1 MLASDDKPANL
12 KEAARWVRQA
22 ASEGA
27 RVVALPEVFIWRG
40 NKQLER
46 AAAEPIPGPTTAVLT
61 ALARELGIY
70 LLGGSFFLKVRA
82 SPKAHYTT
90 PLFLPKR
97 EVMGRHRETYHVY
110 IKLVK

>member
-1 MLASDDKPANL
+1 MKFLAAAIQMLASDDKTANL
-12 KEAARWVRQA
+12 QEAERWVRQA

-46 AAAEPIPGPTTAVLT
+46 AAAEPIPGPTTAGLA

-70 LLGGSFFLKVRA
+70 LLGGFLFRESSGSHKAPKTSTLACAERGERA
-82 SPKAHYTT
+82 
-90 PLFLPKR
+90 
-97 EVMGRHRETYHVY
+97 G
-110 IKLVK
+110 